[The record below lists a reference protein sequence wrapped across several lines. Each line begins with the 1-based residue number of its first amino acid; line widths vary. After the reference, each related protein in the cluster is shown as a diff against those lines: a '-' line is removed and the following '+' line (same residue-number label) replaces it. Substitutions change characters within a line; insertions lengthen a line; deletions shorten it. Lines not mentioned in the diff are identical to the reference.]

1 MENTFLVPDHDLVT
15 DHEPV
20 VVKIEGSPIVSPI
33 GKREKIK
40 RFGKRMG
47 TKVVALGKGIF
58 HYTQKPAFK
67 RGFRLSCYV
76 GGAGT
81 LFYIFK
87 PILSVNAVD
96 LPGSNQFGPP
106 GKRSNSE
113 YLKTWVSPT
122 AWRAYLG
129 GYKTPEYIGFIAK
142 VKGNI
147 VPFSIGIATGT
158 AIGGLACFGIATI
171 KFLPLLQRQ
180 HNEELLD
187 FFEGYADCTNQLSK
201 NVFHLYKTTKTLT
214 EHNLV
219 PPGKE
224 EEVFDYFKKLPI
236 IFPMIEPNFWG
247 PFVYK
252 D

>member
-67 RGFRLSCYV
+67 RGFRLSCYI

-122 AWRAYLG
+122 AWRAYLDREKVTLILKGTKNALFPFILG
-129 GYKTPEYIGFIAK
+129 GVSSFILNRILHNIITQGVISELITRHNFDIQLASNDLDGCVEELKYVSYDWLDLARQLRQKELLEPMSKARIIAK
-142 VKGNI
+142 YIRQIPLNI
-147 VPFSIGIATGT
+147 PNNILFRSIWNDN
-158 AIGGLACFGIATI
+158 
-171 KFLPLLQRQ
+171 K
-180 HNEELLD
+180 
-187 FFEGYADCTNQLSK
+187 
-201 NVFHLYKTTKTLT
+201 KT
-214 EHNLV
+214 
-219 PPGKE
+219 
-224 EEVFDYFKKLPI
+224 
-236 IFPMIEPNFWG
+236 
-247 PFVYK
+247 
-252 D
+252 